1 MEFKVKDL
9 LAMEPMKNAEVL
21 GGQNYIHNVIEG
33 VTIMEGPDIAKWLKG
48 GEVILTSLYSIRN
61 FNDTEIKDFISELA
75 EKRVS
80 ALIIKNFGEAIS
92 ERLLEAGKVYKMPII
107 KLPQEVPFVDV
118 MYPIMGELFN
128 NQVTKLQYYK
138 EIHDRFTA
146 LSLADKG
153 LEKIIHTLEELI
165 GNPVALFDRNFTCIV
180 STYPELENFEMV
192 EKVHFYEQTS
202 GIKFPHYRQI
212 VKYPEMDNIKGHQIV
227 VPIETLNH
235 NKMYLLIGEINKS
248 LGELDLIAVENAATS
263 LSLELVKQFAV
274 AEVEKKY
281 KNDLIEELISGKIQ
295 SVDAVYEKANV
306 IGWDFTGAF
315 AAVLFKI
322 NRYPENMLNQN
333 SGLSDRSHFLVHEA
347 IHHYLPNGIIS
358 NKSNL
363 FIVLWKVE
371 KSSKSESSWMN
382 EIKKTSSAI
391 QTVINEQVKDIG
403 VQVGI
408 GSAVSDI
415 TEIPKSYREAHDA
428 LDLGE
433 TLNGLASITAFSELG
448 IFRLLRYVKDSTA
461 LTQFIPHSLKELLD
475 YQQANQADLLET
487 LQTFLECNQ
496 NAAQTAKHLF
506 VHYKTVVYRLDR
518 IKEITGMNF
527 DDAEEMLSVRVGLK
541 IYELLQRENQEY

>member
-1 MEFKVKDL
+1 MELKVIDL
-9 LAMEPMKNAEVL
+9 LAMEPMKDAEVL
-21 GGQNYIHNVIEG
+21 SGNKYIQNVIEG
-33 VTIMEGPDIAKWLKG
+33 VTIMEGPDIANWIKG
-48 GEVILTSLYSIRN
+48 GEVILTSLYSIQN
-61 FNDTEIKDFISELA
+61 FNEKEQIDFIGKLA
-75 EKRVS
+75 QKRVS
-80 ALIIKNFGEAIS
+80 ALIIKKHSGGIS
-92 ERLLEAGKVYKMPII
+92 DQLLEAGESNGMPII
-107 KLPQEVPFVDV
+107 QLPQEVPFVDV

-128 NQVTKLQYYK
+128 KQVTKLQYYK

-165 GNPVALFDRNFTCIV
+165 GNPVALFDRNFRCIV
-180 STYPELENFEMV
+180 STYPELEKFEMI

-212 VKYPEMDNIKGHQIV
+212 VKYPELDNIKGHQIV
-227 VPIETLNH
+227 VPIEALNH

-295 SVDAVYEKANV
+295 SIQAVYEKANV
-306 IGWDFTGAF
+306 IGWDFSGAF
-315 AAVLFKI
+315 TAVLFKI
-322 NRYPENMLNQN
+322 NRQTDDMLKQK
-333 SGLSDRSHFLVHEA
+333 GDLSDRSQFLVHEA

-358 NKSNL
+358 NKSNF

-371 KSSKSESSWMN
+371 KACKNDTDWIDD
-382 EIKKTSSAI
+382 IKKTARTI
-391 QTVINEQVKDIG
+391 QEVIKKQLKDID

-408 GSAVSDI
+408 GCAVSDI
-415 TEIPKSYREAHDA
+415 SEIPQSYREAHDA

-448 IFRLLRYVKDSTA
+448 IFRLLRHVNDSSA
-461 LTQFIPHSLKELLD
+461 LLQFIPKSLKELLD

-496 NAAQTAKHLF
+496 NAAQTAKLLF
-506 VHYKTVVYRLDR
+506 VHYKTVVYRLER
-518 IKEITGMNF
+518 IKEITGMDF

-541 IYELLQRENQEY
+541 IYELLQRENQE